1 MSDKPDICAN
11 CGKVYERHSE
21 QTYCGPGE
29 SKWFPKKLAD
39 AITKAESASDKQVE
53 IARLEQAKE
62 QK

>member
-39 AITKAESASDKQVE
+39 AITEAESG
-53 IARLEQAKE
+53 RLTSKNSEPSRPPKS
-62 QK
+62 